1 MFVCIQYLLFFFI
14 VYFLLD
20 TKDELY
26 RHCRLFAKLI
36 YFLSLIVYTH
46 TRQFLLVLV
55 VDWTRWI
62 NTPIEEAWSNGKTR
76 RNTRNKAMCLFL

>member
-55 VDWTRWI
+55 VD
-62 NTPIEEAWSNGKTR
+62 
-76 RNTRNKAMCLFL
+76 